1 MFLIVLLLPLISFTS
16 ILLFGSYI
24 GTFGSMFIAC
34 CNLIFACC
42 TSTVLFLT
50 LSHDFAMYVDLWP
63 WLNLS
68 ELPINFSLRYDSLTA
83 VMFIVV
89 TAVSSVVHLYSCAYM
104 YTDPFLSRFM
114 SYLSLFTFFMLLL
127 VSSGNLLVLFFGW
140 EGVGLCSYLLIGFWY
155 TRAQAGKAA
164 TKAFIINKIG
174 DLFLLTGIG
183 VIFMALHTL
192 DFGAISTLVSY
203 CPSEILEVVS
213 FLLFIGAVGKSAQV
227 GLHTWLPD
235 AMEGPTP
242 VSALIHAATMVT
254 AGIFLIIRCSAIL
267 EQAPK
272 ILYLIAIWG
281 GITALISGTIGAV
294 QNDIKKIIAYSTC
307 SQLGY
312 MALVCGLS
320 YYNVGFF
327 HLFNHAFFK
336 ALLFLSAG
344 SVIHLMNNEQD
355 IRRMGGLGSLSPFV
369 YINVVIGSIALAGF
383 PFLAGFYSKDL
394 VIEISN
400 TKHWLNGQSLYWLAA
415 IAAILTMYYSIRLL
429 VLVFIKQFNG
439 FKFGIKQ
446 HSKVTNLEVFLLGFL
461 CILSLTTGYLFKDMF
476 TGFGS
481 NYFNNVIYTTANN
494 WANIE
499 LEFIPASIKLAPVL
513 TGFTSF
519 VVALL
524 LSKNNISLLHT
535 EQLKTYLE
543 SCKWFYNEILNTYLV
558 LPTTN
563 ISRISFEQYE
573 KRALEYHGPMFLVNT
588 IKKYTL

>member
-1 MFLIVLLLPLISFTS
+1 MFIIVLLLPLISFVS

-24 GTFGSMFIAC
+24 GTFGSMLIAC
-34 CNLIFACC
+34 CNL
-42 TSTVLFLT
+42 VLAFLT
-50 LSHDFAMYVDLWP
+50 SSILFWSFSHEFALYVDLWS
-63 WLNLS
+63 WINIS

-89 TAVSSVVHLYSCAYM
+89 TTVSSVVHLYSCAYM

-183 VIFMALHTL
+183 VVFMVLHTL
-192 DFGAISTLVSY
+192 DFGTISTLVLY
-203 CPSEILEVVS
+203 CPEEILEAVS

-267 EQAPK
+267 EQAPR

-281 GITALISGTIGAV
+281 GITALISGTIGTV

-344 SVIHLMNNEQD
+344 SVIHLMSNEQD

-369 YINVVIGSIALAGF
+369 YINVVFGSLALAGF

-400 TKHWLNGQSLYWLAA
+400 TKYWLNGQALYWLAA

-429 VLVFIKQFNG
+429 VLVFINRFNG
-439 FKFGIKQ
+439 FRHVIKY
-446 HSKVTNLEVFLLGFL
+446 HTKTTNLEIFLLGFL
-461 CILSLTTGYLFKDMF
+461 CILSLSTGYFFKDAF

-481 NYFNNVIYTTANN
+481 NYFNNVIYSASSN
-494 WANIE
+494 WTNVE
-499 LEFIPASIKLAPVL
+499 LEFIPARIKLLPVA
-513 TGFTSF
+513 TGVVSF
-519 VVALL
+519 VIALFLSQNNALL
-524 LSKNNISLLHT
+524 LHT
-535 EQLKTYLE
+535 SQIKTYFE
-543 SCKWFYNEILNTYLV
+543 NCKWFYNEVLNTYLV
-558 LPTTN
+558 LPTT
-563 ISRISFEQYE
+563 SFARVAFEQYE
-573 KRALEYHGPMFLVNT
+573 KRVLEYHGPMFLVNT